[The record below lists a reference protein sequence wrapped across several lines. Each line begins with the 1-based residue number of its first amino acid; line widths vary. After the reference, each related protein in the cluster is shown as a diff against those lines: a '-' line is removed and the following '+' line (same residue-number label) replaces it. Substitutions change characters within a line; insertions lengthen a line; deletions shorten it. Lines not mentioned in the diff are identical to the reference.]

1 MTLTDGGEAKSSREV
16 CVCVCDG
23 QRVEGKWGAVGP
35 EEVMRSDTMLMQDL
49 DSSHGEVVLSGAAMM
64 TTTQS
69 AGLSAAV
76 VE

>member
-1 MTLTDGGEAKSSREV
+1 M
-16 CVCVCDG
+16 CDG

-35 EEVMRSDTMLMQDL
+35 EEVMRSDTVLMQDL
-49 DSSHGEVVLSGAAMM
+49 DSSHGEVALSGAAMM

-76 VE
+76 VEWSDGVCVCLCVCVAGNE